1 LVFLFVLLGS
11 TAEAMFYSGLVVG
24 LGSLARVMLF
34 GISVYVF
41 FYTAQGPGASDPADP
56 FAQAR
61 LLYSIAALS
70 ALFACVDFYFQFPA
84 PAGFGPQFIWLRS
97 GVYRRAQGLFYEAS
111 TLGNFCAFF
120 LVMIGAALLA
130 PGRLSPISRRA
141 WLPGGMVFA
150 AALVLSF
157 SRASLLN
164 VLVAAAA
171 LLYLRRPRVRLAR
184 VALLFGGMAL
194 AGLLLLRALFPEFAE
209 AYWLRLTASAQY
221 FFSETEG
228 VLSGRVGSWRTV
240 LAFLAEHPWHAIF
253 GVGYKTL
260 PYSDYLGRTVITDNM
275 YLSLLAET
283 GIVGLGAMLWL
294 SLEILRAARRAAR
307 SADSR
312 RSFFGTWIFAFWA
325 GQMVQMFSGDL
336 LTYWRVM
343 PLYFWVLALAVRD
356 ERPVS

>member
-1 LVFLFVLLGS
+1 
-11 TAEAMFYSGLVVG
+11 
-24 LGSLARVMLF
+24 
-34 GISVYVF
+34 
-41 FYTAQGPGASDPADP
+41 
-56 FAQAR
+56 
-61 LLYSIAALS
+61 
-70 ALFACVDFYFQFPA
+70 
-84 PAGFGPQFIWLRS
+84 
-97 GVYRRAQGLFYEAS
+97 
-111 TLGNFCAFF
+111 
-120 LVMIGAALLA
+120 MIGAALLA

-171 LLYLRRPRVRLAR
+171 LLYLRRPRTRLAR
-184 VALLFGGMAL
+184 IALLFGGMAV
-194 AGLLLLRALFPEFAE
+194 AGLLLLRALLPEFTD
-209 AYWLRLTASAQY
+209 AYWLRLTTSTQY

-228 VLSGRVGSWRTV
+228 VLSGRVGSWRAV
-240 LAFLAEHPWHAIF
+240 LAFLAEHPWHAIL

-356 ERPVS
+356 ERPVP